1 MNTRCGAM
9 WQVII
14 VDLKFHFSIENYD
27 NYLPHCPVEKGVV
40 PMIVL

>member
-9 WQVII
+9 WQMII
-14 VDLKFHFSIENYD
+14 VILYRKMKSQIDH

-40 PMIVL
+40 PMIVF